1 VGKSKTAYRV
11 LIGNLRRP
19 LGGPRGRWEDN
30 IIVHLIEIGLEGTDW
45 IHLTRGRVT

>member
-1 VGKSKTAYRV
+1 LAGHVAYVGKSRTAYWI

-30 IIVHLIEIGLEGTDW
+30 IIVHLTEIGLEGTD
-45 IHLTRGRVT
+45 